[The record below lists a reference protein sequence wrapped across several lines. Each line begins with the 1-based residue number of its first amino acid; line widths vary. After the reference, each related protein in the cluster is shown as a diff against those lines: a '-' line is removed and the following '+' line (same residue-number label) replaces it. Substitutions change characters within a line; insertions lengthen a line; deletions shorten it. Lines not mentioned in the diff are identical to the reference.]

1 MNKLFGTDGIR
12 GVANEYPMTSE
23 LAVKVGKAVASI
35 FKKHN
40 NDRQKI
46 VIGKDTRLSG
56 DMLEHAIAS
65 GVAAMGVDVYLTG
78 TLPTPGIAYITTST
92 GANAGIVISASHNP
106 FYDNGIKI
114 FKSDGFK
121 LSDEKEAEIEQIVLN
136 ENLDLSK
143 TAVHD
148 TGRVYAMADSGK
160 SYANFL
166 KHTLPEKNTFKG
178 LKIVMD
184 CSNGATF
191 DVAPKLLT
199 MLGADVDALFV
210 RPDGKNINENCGSQN
225 PETLRKN
232 VVNKGADIGLAF
244 DGDGDRLVAVDET
257 GGIVTGDQIIAICAR
272 HMKQSGTLKGN
283 CVVSTVMSNL
293 GLRLCLK
300 EMGITHIESKVGDRR
315 VVEKMIS
322 SGAVLGGEDSGHMIF
337 LDHHT
342 TGDGILTALRLIE
355 IMQTESKPLSEL
367 RKIMTVFPQVLM
379 NVEVSHKPDVESIP
393 EIKDAIASVESRL
406 ANEGRVLVRYSGT
419 EPLCRVMVEGP
430 SIDKTTIY
438 CQELADVV
446 KKNIGKRKEELG
458 KRNKEG

>member
-1 MNKLFGTDGIR
+1 MRKLFGTDGIR

-23 LAVKVGKAVASI
+23 LAMKVGKAVASI

-40 NDRQKI
+40 IDRSKI

-56 DMLEHAIAS
+56 DMLEHAITS
-65 GVAAMGVDVYLTG
+65 GICAMGVDVYLVG
-78 TLPTPGIAYITTST
+78 ILPTPGIAYLTAST

-114 FKSDGFK
+114 FKDDGFK
-121 LSDEKEAEIEQIVLN
+121 LSDEKEAEIEQLVLN
-136 ENLDLSK
+136 ENLNLW
-143 TAVHD
+143 TRVVRD

-166 KHTLPEKNTFKG
+166 EQTVPGKNYFKG

-191 DVAPKLLT
+191 DLAPKIFT

-210 RPDGKNINENCGSQN
+210 RPDGKNINDNCGSQN
-225 PETLRKN
+225 PEVLRKN
-232 VVNKGADIGLAF
+232 VVNNGADIGLAF
-244 DGDGDRLVAVDET
+244 DGDGDRLVAVDEK
-257 GGIVTGDQIIAICAR
+257 GGVATGDQIIAICAR
-272 HMKQSGTLKGN
+272 YMKQTATLKGN

-293 GLRLCLK
+293 GLHLSLK
-300 EMGITHIESKVGDRR
+300 EMGIEHIISKVGDRR

-355 IMQTESKPLSEL
+355 IVQAESKPLSEL
-367 RKIMTVFPQVLM
+367 RKIMTVFPQILI
-379 NVEVSHKPDVESIP
+379 NVEVSHKPDIEAVP
-393 EIKDAIASVESRL
+393 DIKDAMRSVQRRL

-430 SIDKTTIY
+430 NIDKTRIY
-438 CQELADVV
+438 CQELADVI
-446 KKNIGKRKEELG
+446 KDTLG
-458 KRNKEG
+458 K